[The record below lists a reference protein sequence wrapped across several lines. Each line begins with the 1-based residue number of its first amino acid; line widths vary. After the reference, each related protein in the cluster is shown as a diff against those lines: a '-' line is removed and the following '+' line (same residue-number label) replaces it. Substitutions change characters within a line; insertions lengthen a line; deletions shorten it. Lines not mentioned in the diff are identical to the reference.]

1 MTAFSPDEPPE
12 SPSRRCSRTLKC
24 ESIRSLRGL
33 LQASLSSV
41 SLVGGEDEKR
51 QLLLEEAAS
60 HDDSSEDRAGD
71 EATLLLEVNVN
82 EAESIKKKP
91 MAVKSAS
98 VTATKVQLSRRAA
111 DEMRFRL
118 LQNLGI
124 DKQKQQ
130 QQQQQLQQQVSVNSN
145 AVIGTPLPSSSGN
158 NSEPWG
164 PSYTVSLNDAS
175 CAGDT
180 SSAASTASTTT
191 ESASAVKTADNVNSS
206 VGNINNNNNN
216 DPPLTTKLRFLPTVT
231 VHPIPSCKVYSSR
244 IRDTIWTGSYE
255 LHENVARN
263 SLEFSYEDW
272 DPNHVLDEDTGLI
285 YVHHHAGKSNN
296 NNNNTNRG
304 GEWVHPVHY
313 GAPAR
318 DMGTPLA
325 SDAIWEYTCQQKLGI
340 PTAESF
346 HSLPSITKN

>member
-1 MTAFSPDEPPE
+1 M
-12 SPSRRCSRTLKC
+12 
-24 ESIRSLRGL
+24 
-33 LQASLSSV
+33 SSV
-41 SLVGGEDEKR
+41 SLAGDAEQR
-51 QLLLEEAAS
+51 QLIEEVS
-60 HDDSSEDRAGD
+60 HDDDTGNSSEDRV
-71 EATLLLEVNVN
+71 EAATQLVEAND
-82 EAESIKKKP
+82 AESTTKKP

-124 DKQKQQ
+124 DKQSQQQQKQQ
-130 QQQQQLQQQVSVNSN
+130 QQVTAITSTT
-145 AVIGTPLPSSSGN
+145 TPLPPPAGK

-164 PSYTVSLNDAS
+164 PSYTISLNDAS
-175 CAGDT
+175 NFSPADV
-180 SSAASTASTTT
+180 SSTESTTSTA
-191 ESASAVKTADNVNSS
+191 TADNSVQNSGGAD
-206 VGNINNNNNN
+206 VVV
-216 DPPLTTKLRFLPTVT
+216 DPPPSTTHPKKKKPLRFHPTVT

-272 DPNHVLDEDTGLI
+272 DPEHVLDEDTGLI
-285 YVHHHAGKSNN
+285 YVQHQTT
-296 NNNNTNRG
+296 NNNTNNNPGKKMNNGG

-325 SDAIWEYTCQQKLGI
+325 SDEIWEYTCQQKLGI

-346 HSLPSITKN
+346 HSLPSITQNKN